1 MSTAPALGHPRIY
14 FTPESLDR
22 LRRQAEAPA
31 FAPLLAQ
38 ARERAGAA
46 LAEPMPAV
54 ALPDDL
60 LLPGE
65 PTWDQRYPRD
75 ERTFAAHERMMRP
88 LRVLYGALPAT
99 SFVAMLD
106 GDRACRDYAA
116 AAMRHL
122 AGLDLRRTSYL
133 NTHQFHGVVP
143 AVSLALDF
151 LWDDLDAGRA
161 EIVAGLAARAREF
174 HRHTVL
180 HAFDHPLDSHSI
192 VYGPPEMTM
201 AALALHH
208 HVPDAAGWLA
218 DVERFLTDAFP
229 GYGGADGG
237 WGQGFGYVYSHY
249 FQRMAHLL
257 YAATGADHFDRPW
270 GRNNGRHFLYFRPPW
285 STGPSFGDASYD
297 ANPALNRQIMGLY
310 ARVYGDPVYRWYAE
324 QVDAGGAPA
333 GDPLAELSARLTWP
347 DPPPAAPPAELPR
360 SIHLTDTGWVALH
373 SDLTT
378 RRANVMLC
386 FKSSRF
392 GSFSH
397 SHADQ
402 NSFVLEAF
410 GRPLLID
417 SGFYPW
423 YGSPH
428 DLAWTRHTR
437 AHNAVL
443 IDDRG
448 QAVWRMDA
456 AGRIVAFASGPDYD
470 YCAGDATA
478 AYRLESFEHTHR
490 PLPLSERSAAELGV
504 ERVIRH
510 VIFLRP
516 DAFVVIDDVATAAPR
531 PVQLAFHAAAPFA
544 LPAGGGRPVTAAVSN
559 PPALARLTL
568 CAEPGAAAARLTTTD
583 RFPVAPE
590 RSHEQEYPRQWH
602 LTAAFAAAG
611 RERLL
616 VTVIQV
622 GREGEAAPPP
632 VRVEHRVSGAGI
644 DRRRAVEVRCGGR
657 AAVLEVSRFGAVLTC
672 AGPGASPLQVSADLL
687 LAVLDPRIRIT
698 E

>member
-1 MSTAPALGHPRIY
+1 MSAAPDLGHPRIY
-14 FTPESLDR
+14 FTPESLGR
-22 LRRQAEAPA
+22 LRRQADAPA
-31 FAPLLAQ
+31 FAPLLADV
-38 ARERAGAA
+38 RRRAAAA
-46 LAEPMPAV
+46 LDAPMPAV
-54 ALPDDL
+54 TLPDDL

-88 LRVLYGALPAT
+88 LRALYGALPAV
-99 SFVAMLD
+99 SFAAMFD

-116 AAMRHL
+116 AAMRRL
-122 AGLDLRRTSYL
+122 TALDLRQTSYL

-151 LWDDLDAGRA
+151 LWDDLHDCRDAIA
-161 EIVAGLAARAREF
+161 AGLSARAREF

-180 HAFDHPLDSHSI
+180 RAFDDPLDSHSI

-201 AALALHH
+201 AALALYHH
-208 HVPDAAGWLA
+208 APEAAGWLA
-218 DVERFLTDAFP
+218 DVERFLAQAFP

-285 STGPSFGDASYD
+285 STGPSFGDASYSVL
-297 ANPALNRQIMGLY
+297 PALYRQIMGLY

-324 QVDAGGAPA
+324 RTDAGGAPA

-347 DPPPAAPPAELPR
+347 DPPAAASPAGLPR
-360 SIHLTDTGWVALH
+360 SVHLADTGWVALH
-373 SDLTT
+373 SDLTA
-378 RRANVMLC
+378 RDANVMLC

-443 IDDRG
+443 IADRG
-448 QAVWRMDA
+448 QAVWRMNA
-456 AGRIVAFASGPDYD
+456 AGRITAFAAGPDFD

-490 PLPLSERSAAELGV
+490 PLPLAERSAAELGV

-510 VIFLRP
+510 VVFLRP
-516 DAFVVIDDVATAAPR
+516 AAFVVIDDVATAAPQ
-531 PVQLAFHAAAPFA
+531 PVQLAFHAAAPFE
-544 LPAGGGRPVTAAVSN
+544 LPAGGERAVTAAVRN
-559 PPALARLTL
+559 APALARLTL
-568 CAEPGAAAARLTTTD
+568 YAEPGAAPARLSAAD

-590 RSHEQEYPRQWH
+590 RAVEHEYPQQWH

-616 VTVIQV
+616 VTVIRV
-622 GREGEAAPPP
+622 GRDGQELPP
-632 VRVEHRVSGAGI
+632 VRVEHRAAGVGI
-644 DRRRAVEVRCGGR
+644 DRRRTVEVRCGGR
-657 AAVLEVSRFGAVLTC
+657 TASLDVSRHGSSLTC
-672 AGPGASPLQVSADLL
+672 AGPGAAALQVSA
-687 LAVLDPRIRIT
+687 PR
-698 E
+698 

>member
-1 MSTAPALGHPRIY
+1 MSTAPALGHPRIF
-14 FTPESLDR
+14 FTPASLDR
-22 LRRQAEAPA
+22 LRRHADAPA
-31 FAPLLAQ
+31 LAPLLAQ
-38 ARERAGAA
+38 VRERAGAA
-46 LAEPMPAV
+46 LSGPMPAV
-54 ALPDDL
+54 TLPDDL

-65 PTWDQRYPRD
+65 PTWDQRYPSD
-75 ERTFAAHERMMRP
+75 ERTFAAHERMMQP
-88 LRVLYGALPAT
+88 LRALYGALPAT

-122 AGLDLRRTSYL
+122 TGLDLRKTSYL

-143 AVSLALDF
+143 AVALALDF
-151 LWDDLDAGRA
+151 LWDDLGDGRQPIA
-161 EIVAGLAARAREF
+161 AGLVARAREF

-180 HAFDHPLDSHSI
+180 NAFGNPLDSHSI
-192 VYGPPEMTM
+192 VYGPPEMTL
-201 AALALHH
+201 AALALYH
-208 HVPDAAGWLA
+208 HVPEAAGWLT
-218 DVERFLTDAFP
+218 DVERFLVEAFP

-285 STGPSFGDASYD
+285 STCASFGDASY
-297 ANPALNRQIMGLY
+297 AAHPALYRQIMGFY
-310 ARVYGDPVYRWYAE
+310 ARVYRDPVYRWYAE
-324 QVDAGGAPA
+324 QIDAGAPA
-333 GDPLAELSARLTWP
+333 GDPLAELSALLTWP
-347 DPPPAAPPAELPR
+347 DPPPAAPPAGLPR
-360 SIHLTDTGWVALH
+360 SIHLADTGWVALH
-373 SDLTT
+373 SDLTS
-378 RRANVMLC
+378 RAANVMLC

-448 QAVWRMDA
+448 QALWRMEA
-456 AGRIVAFASGPDYD
+456 AGRIVAFAAGPDYD

-490 PLPLSERSAAELGV
+490 PLPLAERSAAGLGV

-516 DAFVVIDDVATAAPR
+516 AAFVVIDDVATAAPR
-531 PVQLAFHAAAPFA
+531 PIQLAFHASVPFE
-544 LPAGGGRPVTAAVSN
+544 LPAGGDGVIATVSN
-559 PPALARLTL
+559 APALARLTL
-568 CAEPGAAAARLTTTD
+568 CAEPGAAAARLTSTD

-590 RSHEQEYPRQWH
+590 RSGETEYPRQWH

-616 VTVIQV
+616 TTVIRV
-622 GREGEAAPPP
+622 GRDGDALPP
-632 VRVEHRVSGAGI
+632 VRVEYRVSGAGI
-644 DRRRAVEVRCGGR
+644 DRRRAVEVRCDGHT
-657 AAVLEVSRFGAVLTC
+657 ATLQVSRFGSALTC
-672 AGPGASPLQVSADLL
+672 AGRGTSALRVSA
-687 LAVLDPRIRIT
+687 PR
-698 E
+698 

>member
-1 MSTAPALGHPRIY
+1 MSAAIAPHHPRIY

-22 LRRQAEAPA
+22 LRRQAGAPA
-31 FAPLLAQ
+31 FAPLLADV
-38 ARERAGAA
+38 RGRAAAA
-46 LAEPMPAV
+46 LDRPMPAV
-54 ALPDDL
+54 TLPDDL

-75 ERTFAAHERMMRP
+75 ERTFAAHERMMQP
-88 LRVLYGALPAT
+88 LRALYGALPAT
-99 SFVAMLD
+99 AFVALLD

-122 AGLDLRRTSYL
+122 TGLDLRKTSYL

-143 AVSLALDF
+143 AVSLALDY
-151 LWDDLDAGRA
+151 LWDDLDAGRETIA
-161 EIVAGLAARAREF
+161 AGLAARAREF

-180 HAFDHPLDSHSI
+180 NTFDNPLDSHSI
-192 VYGPPEMTM
+192 VYGPPEMTV
-201 AALALHH
+201 AALALYH
-208 HVPDAAGWLA
+208 HVPEAAGWLA
-218 DVERFLTDAFP
+218 DVERFLEQAFP

-285 STGPSFGDASYD
+285 STGPSFGDASYS
-297 ANPALNRQIMGLY
+297 ANPALCRQIMGLY

-324 QVDAGGAPA
+324 QTDAGGAPA
-333 GDPLAELSARLTWP
+333 GDPLAELSARLIWP
-347 DPPPAAPPAELPR
+347 DPPAAAPPADLPR
-360 SIHLTDTGWVALH
+360 SIHLADTGWVALH
-373 SDLTT
+373 SDLTA
-378 RRANVMLC
+378 RDANVMLC

-448 QAVWRMDA
+448 QAVWRIDA
-456 AGRIVAFASGPDYD
+456 AGRIIAFAAGPDFD

-490 PLPLSERSAAELGV
+490 PLPLAERSAAELGV

-531 PVQLAFHAAAPFA
+531 PIQLAFHAAAPFE
-544 LPAGGGRPVTAAVSN
+544 LPAGGDRGATATVRNA
-559 PPALARLTL
+559 PALARLTL
-568 CAEPGAAAARLTTTD
+568 CAEPGAAPARLATAD

-590 RSHEQEYPRQWH
+590 RAGEYEYPRQWH

-616 VTVIQV
+616 VTVIGV
-622 GREGEAAPPP
+622 GREGAALPP
-632 VRVEHRVSGAGI
+632 VRVEHRAAGAGI
-644 DRRRAVEVRCGGR
+644 DRRRTVEVRCAGR
-657 AAVLEVSRFGAVLTC
+657 TAALDVNRHGSSLTC
-672 AGPGASPLQVSADLL
+672 AGPGAAALQVSAPL
-687 LAVLDPRIRIT
+687 RSSR
-698 E
+698 